1 MSQTRFFFCLLNF
14 QWIMLYYQITT
25 CTFFFIYIDVKSNNH
40 TSKWFWIYNLLIITE
55 DLRLSDQQNKY
66 SLVSDKFD
74 LFEEWSF
81 CETIVWLLLHV
92 STEKKRIKW
101 FLAKKMNL
109 YLTITLLFPLNNNV
123 YCLPLVPWSEKIW
136 MIIWTES

>member
-1 MSQTRFFFCLLNF
+1 MIN
-14 QWIMLYYQITT
+14 
-25 CTFFFIYIDVKSNNH
+25 
-40 TSKWFWIYNLLIITE
+40 TE
-55 DLRLSDQQNKY
+55 DLGLSDEQNKY

-101 FLAKKMNL
+101 FLVKINEP
-109 YLTITLLFPLNNNV
+109 LFNYNIA
-123 YCLPLVPWSEKIW
+123 VPFK
-136 MIIWTES
+136 